1 VTDQS
6 AREAV
11 APGAG
16 GSYSRLS
23 LPSLSTVMPYI
34 YVAVLAIA
42 ILAIEPALIDGPDAI
57 DVRFS
62 AVFPLAI
69 VAFAQTLNLFTR
81 GIDLSIGGTISVT
94 TSILAVSGSVKG
106 ADAYLELLGMIGLG
120 IFIGTV
126 NGLVIAYSGL
136 QPFLVTLA
144 TWTIWDGI
152 ALAVLPIEG
161 GSVPGPATSLILG
174 PIAGVPKSVLCT
186 GALFVL
192 WAWLRHSR
200 FVRDLRAMGS
210 DAERARLIGVRM
222 FTRTVQCYAFSGACA
237 AIAGIWIAVQE
248 ASGSP
253 TAGDEY
259 ILTSIAA
266 VVIGGASIFGG
277 TGSAAASMVGA
288 VAYLMIPD
296 LIAATNIS
304 SFWSVFLQGFL
315 LIVAVTLS
323 ALAIRVRDRKLA

>member
-1 VTDQS
+1 VTNS
-6 AREAV
+6 TVEAANV
-11 APGAG
+11 AGPPGDV
-16 GSYSRLS
+16 SRRPHLS
-23 LPSLSTVMPYI
+23 LVPYL
-34 YVAVLAIA
+34 YVVVVGVA
-42 ILAIEPALIDGPDAI
+42 ILAIEPALIDGPGAV

-94 TSILAVSGSVKG
+94 TAILAVSGSVKG
-106 ADAYLELLGMIGLG
+106 PEAYLELLGMLGLG
-120 IFIGTV
+120 TAIGV
-126 NGLVIAYSGL
+126 INGLVIAYSGL

-161 GSVPGPATSLILG
+161 GTVPTPATNMILG
-174 PIAGVPKSVLCT
+174 SVAGVPKSVCCCA
-186 GALFVL
+186 ALFVF
-192 WAWLRHSR
+192 WAWLRHTR
-200 FVRDLRAMGS
+200 FIRDLRAMGS
-210 DAERARLIGVRM
+210 DAERARLVGVRL
-222 FTRTVQCYAFSGACA
+222 FRRTVQCYAFSGGCA

-277 TGSAAASMVGA
+277 TGSAAASMVGS

-315 LIVAVTLS
+315 LIVAVTFS
-323 ALAIRVRDRKLA
+323 ALVIRMRDRRTA

>member
-1 VTDQS
+1 
-6 AREAV
+6 
-11 APGAG
+11 
-16 GSYSRLS
+16 
-23 LPSLSTVMPYI
+23 MPYL
-34 YVAVLAIA
+34 YVAVLAVA
-42 ILAIEPALIDGPDAI
+42 ILFIEPALIDGPGAV

-94 TSILAVSGSVKG
+94 TAILAVSGSVKG
-106 ADAYLELLGMIGLG
+106 PDAYLELVGMLGLG
-120 IFIGTV
+120 IVIGAI
-126 NGLVIAYSGL
+126 NGVVIAYSGL

-161 GSVPGPATSLILG
+161 GSVPAPATNLILG
-174 PIAGVPKSVLCT
+174 SVAGVPKSVLCMV
-186 GALFVL
+186 ALFVV
-192 WAWLRHSR
+192 WSWLRHTR

-210 DAERARLIGVRM
+210 DAERARLVGVRL
-222 FTRTVQCYAFSGACA
+222 FTRTVQCYAFSGGCA
-237 AIAGIWIAVQE
+237 AIAGVWIAVQE

-277 TGSAAASMVGA
+277 TGSAAASMIGA
-288 VAYLMIPD
+288 IAYLMIPD
-296 LIAATNIS
+296 LIAAINIS

-315 LIVAVTLS
+315 LIIAVTFS
-323 ALAIRVRDRKLA
+323 ALVIRMRDRRTA

>member
-1 VTDQS
+1 VIHQAPD
-6 AREAV
+6 EAIV
-11 APGAG
+11 PGSPG
-16 GSYSRLS
+16 VVFRLPR
-23 LPSLSTVMPYI
+23 PSLATLMPYL
-34 YVAVLAIA
+34 YVLVLSIA
-42 ILAIEPALIDGPDAI
+42 ILAIEPALIDGPGAI
-57 DVRFS
+57 NVRFS

-69 VAFAQTLNLFTR
+69 VAFGQTLNLFTR
-81 GIDLSIGGTISVT
+81 GIDLSIGGTISVVT
-94 TSILAVSGSVKG
+94 AILAVSGTVKG
-106 ADAYLELLGMIGLG
+106 PDAYLELVALFGLG
-120 IFIGTV
+120 IAIGAI

-152 ALAVLPIEG
+152 ALAILPVEG
-161 GSVPGPATSLILG
+161 GSVPAAATNLILG
-174 PIAGVPKSVLCT
+174 SVAGVPKSVWCT
-186 GALFVL
+186 AALFVL
-192 WAWLRHSR
+192 WAWLRHTP

-210 DAERARLIGVRM
+210 DSERARLIGVRSL
-222 FTRTVQCYAFSGACA
+222 TRTVECYSFSGACA

-288 VAYLMIPD
+288 IAYLMIPD
-296 LIAATNIS
+296 LIAAANIS
-304 SFWSVFLQGFL
+304 SFWSVFLQGAL
-315 LIVAVTLS
+315 LIVAVTFS
-323 ALAIRVRDRKLA
+323 ALAIRVRDRRTA